1 MMMPFGSFQGWPAM
15 WCSYRFRFLEI
26 PPGSVGWFNST
37 DPSKLW
43 ILPNSSLRSHPW
55 WRSTWHEICD
65 SRIEPMPRKDGS
77 PYSWPWTKRAAQ
89 EFTGFPYW
97 IQAPRFTNRSK
108 IFKDLIRNGGYWM
121 IFGRLSTTLSRHIEN
136 QMHVDRT
143 CILRWYP
150 IIYSKICV
158 VQFIS
163 KSSTC
168 AELMGQIYRH
178 SIWSR
183 VYLYTSIRVV
193 WVPALDRFVTFHTN
207 GTQPPQQRPLSKP
220 KPKLPPASALSA
232 AGTMKLTTRSL
243 DSASSGWQNAA
254 SVQAPF

>member
-1 MMMPFGSFQGWPAM
+1 VGGVMLMVILMLMRRMGMMMLMPFGSFQGWPAM

-121 IFGRLSTTLSRHIEN
+121 IFGRLSTTLSRRIEN
-136 QMHVDRT
+136 
-143 CILRWYP
+143 
-150 IIYSKICV
+150 
-158 VQFIS
+158 
-163 KSSTC
+163 
-168 AELMGQIYRH
+168 
-178 SIWSR
+178 
-183 VYLYTSIRVV
+183 
-193 WVPALDRFVTFHTN
+193 
-207 GTQPPQQRPLSKP
+207 
-220 KPKLPPASALSA
+220 
-232 AGTMKLTTRSL
+232 
-243 DSASSGWQNAA
+243 
-254 SVQAPF
+254 